1 MSALRHVLIASEPGK
16 DGVFVVVRDLV
27 RHLHRAHPGIVV
39 DLAWSSCRQR
49 GGADA
54 LAAEVRAHG
63 GQTLDLRVANAPEPG
78 DLSALAR
85 LCAFARRRQPQIVH
99 AHSSKAGA
107 LCRVRAA
114 FPDWPPIV
122 YTPNAYYGMAR
133 RGGARERFYNAL
145 ESLFGHVGIT
155 ACCSEDEC
163 EFAREILRLDP
174 GRLVVIENGIDVALH
189 APADAAE
196 KRLLRAELGLPV
208 ESRLLVTIGRDSP
221 QKNYGPLYAAL
232 SRVRDGEFCFAH
244 AGEGSTRLRD
254 GLAEPARARCH
265 AFEYLDAPHR
275 LLRAADG
282 FILTSRYEGLS
293 LSVLGALACGT
304 PTILSDVPG
313 MRTLRTLGFR
323 WTHWIAESAGEADI
337 ACAITEWLE
346 TASVEIP
353 AQRALACECFD
364 QARQFEKLVALYR
377 SLV

>member
-1 MSALRHVLIASEPGK
+1 MKALRHVLIVSEPGK
-16 DGVFVVVRDLV
+16 DGVFAVVRDLV
-27 RHLHRAHPGIVV
+27 RHLHHAHPEIVV
-39 DLAWSSCRQR
+39 DLAWSSRRQR

-63 GQTLDLRVANAPEPG
+63 GETLDLHVANAPEPG
-78 DLSALAR
+78 DIGALAR
-85 LCAFARRRQPQIVH
+85 LCAFVSRRRPQLVH

-107 LCRVRAA
+107 LCRMRAA
-114 FPDWPPIV
+114 FAHWPPIV

-133 RGGARERFYNAL
+133 RGGMRERFYNAL

-155 ACCSEDEC
+155 ACCSADEC
-163 EFAREILRLDP
+163 AFARETLRLDP
-174 GRLVVIENGIDVALH
+174 GRLVVIENGIDVAIH
-189 APADAAE
+189 APADAGE
-196 KRLLRAELGLPV
+196 KRALRAELGLPGG
-208 ESRLLVTIGRDSP
+208 ERILVTIGRDSP

-232 SRVRDGEFCFAH
+232 DRLRGGKFCFAH

-293 LSVLGALACGT
+293 LSVLGALACGLS
-304 PTILSDVPG
+304 TILSDAPG
-313 MRTLRTLGFR
+313 MRTLRAIGFR
-323 WTHWIAESAGEADI
+323 WTRWLPDPADEDAIADAI
-337 ACAITEWLE
+337 ASWLE
-346 TASVEIP
+346 EDSRP
-353 AQRALACECFD
+353 PDAQRALACERFD
-364 QARQFEKLVALYR
+364 QTVQSEKVVALYR

>member
-1 MSALRHVLIASEPGK
+1 
-16 DGVFVVVRDLV
+16 
-27 RHLHRAHPGIVV
+27 LHRAHPVVVV
-39 DLAWSSCRQR
+39 DLAWSSRRQR

-54 LAAEVRAHG
+54 LAAEVRARG
-63 GQTLDLRVANAPEPG
+63 GQTLDLHVANAPEPG
-78 DLSALAR
+78 DLFALAR
-85 LCAFARRRQPQIVH
+85 LCAFVRRRRPQIVH

-114 FPDWPPIV
+114 FPGWPPII

-133 RGGARERFYNAL
+133 RCGVREQFYNAL

-189 APADAAE
+189 APADAVE
-196 KRLLRAELGLPV
+196 KRALRAELGLPV

-232 SRVRDGEFCFAH
+232 SRVHGGEFCFAH
-244 AGEGSTRLRD
+244 AGEGSSGLRD
-254 GLAEPARARCH
+254 SLAEPARARCH

-293 LSVLGALACGT
+293 LSVLGALACGL
-304 PTILSDVPG
+304 PTILSEAPG
-313 MRTLRTLGFR
+313 MRTLRALGFR
-323 WTHWIAESAGEADI
+323 WTRWLPDFSDEVAIADAISAWLVEDSPLPAD
-337 ACAITEWLE
+337 
-346 TASVEIP
+346 
-353 AQRALACECFD
+353 QRALACECFD
-364 QARQFEKLVALYR
+364 QARQCEKLVALYR
-377 SLV
+377 WLV

>member
-1 MSALRHVLIASEPGK
+1 MSALRHVLIVSEPGK
-16 DGVFVVVRDLV
+16 DGVFVVVRDLI
-27 RHLHRAHPGIVV
+27 RHLHHAHPEIVV
-39 DLAWSSCRQR
+39 DLAWSSRRQR

-54 LAAEVRAHG
+54 LATEVRAHG

-85 LCAFARRRQPQIVH
+85 LCAFTRRRRPQIIH

-107 LCRVRAA
+107 LCRMRAA

-133 RGGARERFYNAL
+133 RGGMRERFYNAL

-155 ACCSEDEC
+155 ACCSADEC
-163 EFAREILRLDP
+163 EFARETLRLDP
-174 GRLVVIENGIDVALH
+174 GRLVVIENGVDVALH

-196 KRLLRAELGLPV
+196 KRLLRGELGLPL

-221 QKNYGPLYAAL
+221 QKNYGPLYAGL
-232 SRVRDGEFCFAH
+232 SRVRGGEFCFAH

-293 LSVLGALACGT
+293 LSVLGALACGLS
-304 PTILSDVPG
+304 TILSDAPG
-313 MRTLRTLGFR
+313 MRTLREIGFR
-323 WTHWIAESAGEADI
+323 WTRWLSDSSDEVAIADAISA
-337 ACAITEWLE
+337 WLSE
-346 TASVEIP
+346 DSPPPA
-353 AQRALACECFD
+353 AQRALACERFD
-364 QARQFEKLVALYR
+364 QTAQCEKLVALYR